1 MPTSSPRSL
10 DPEDGLVPR
19 PGASQRYAA
28 CIKQG
33 SARTVKILFSL
44 IVIASV
50 LATTTVACAP
60 IPCPA
65 GYGDPNWCGHGG
77 GGDGSG
83 G

>member
-10 DPEDGLVPR
+10 DPEDGLVPW
-19 PGASQRYAA
+19 PGASQTYAA

-65 GYGDPNWCGHGG
+65 GYGNPNWCGHGG
-77 GGDGSG
+77 GGDGSAG
-83 G
+83 